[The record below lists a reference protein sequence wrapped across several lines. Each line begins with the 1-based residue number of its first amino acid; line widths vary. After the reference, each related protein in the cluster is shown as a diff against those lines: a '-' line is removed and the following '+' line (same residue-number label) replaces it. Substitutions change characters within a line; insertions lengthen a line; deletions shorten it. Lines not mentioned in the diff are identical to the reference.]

1 MNESVERERRRE
13 YARSMDRIHRGIW
26 ILTGL
31 LAMLGG
37 TLVRC
42 ADLREAIAAWL
53 PALFFVALGGYCL
66 ALGTAGYEGFR
77 SGQSHQAS
85 SLSARERR
93 PSCGPR

>member
-1 MNESVERERRRE
+1 MNESAERECRI
-13 YARSMDRIHRGIW
+13 AHVRSMDRIHRGIW
-26 ILTGL
+26 IGIGL

-42 ADLREAIAAWL
+42 SDLREAIAAWL

-77 SGQSHQAS
+77 RGQSHRAS
-85 SLSARERR
+85 LPAGDRR
-93 PSCGPR
+93 ASCGPR